1 MTVHSHST
9 LTSPTVAAAGYDKT
23 MRLLTVTLAVAA
35 VCAPLWAKVDKAKTN
50 ERLDDSASLFSE
62 VMGTPDKAIPQSLLD
77 KAYCIVLVPGLKK
90 GGFVFAGKY
99 GRGFALCRHGNTSG
113 WGAPAAIRIEG
124 GSFGLQIGVSSSDVI
139 LLVMNER
146 GMKRLTTSKFTIGGE
161 ATAAAGP
168 VGRDATAQTDALL
181 TAEILSWSRSRGLF
195 AGISLDGS
203 TLRNDIDENE
213 AMYGQRWDNKQILT
227 SGAKPPA
234 GAAKLIAEL
243 NKYSPR
249 ETH

>member
-1 MTVHSHST
+1 MPVSGQNGAMRLFTFT
-9 LTSPTVAAAGYDKT
+9 LAFAAACS
-23 MRLLTVTLAVAA
+23 LLAA
-35 VCAPLWAKVDKAKTN
+35 KDEKAKTN
-50 ERLDDSASLFSE
+50 ERLDDAASLFSE
-62 VMGTPDKAIPQSLLD
+62 VMGTPDKAIPQNLLD
-77 KAYCIVLVPGLKK
+77 KAACIVLVPGLKK
-90 GGFVFAGKY
+90 GAFVFGGKY
-99 GRGFALCRHGNTSG
+99 GRGFAICRHDGGG

-146 GMKRLTTSKFTIGGE
+146 GMKRLTSSQFTIGGE

-181 TAEILSWSRSRGLF
+181 TAEILSWSRSRGAF
-195 AGISLDGS
+195 AGVSLDGA

-213 AMYGQRWDNKQILT
+213 SMYGQRWDSKQILT

-234 GAAKLIAEL
+234 AAGKLIGEL
-243 NKYSPR
+243 NKYSSR
-249 ETH
+249 QTH

>member
-1 MTVHSHST
+1 MRLFTFT
-9 LTSPTVAAAGYDKT
+9 LALAAACSP
-23 MRLLTVTLAVAA
+23 LL
-35 VCAPLWAKVDKAKTN
+35 AKDDKAKTN
-50 ERLDDSASLFSE
+50 ERLDDAASLFSE
-62 VMGTPDKAIPQSLLD
+62 VMGTPDKAIPQNLLD

-90 GGFVFAGKY
+90 GGFVLAAKY
-99 GRGFALCRHGNTSG
+99 GRGFALCRHGNSNG
-113 WGAPAAIRIEG
+113 WGPPAAIRIEG

-146 GMKRLTTSKFTIGGE
+146 GMKRLTESKFTIGGE

-213 AMYGQRWDNKQILT
+213 NMYGQRWDNKQILT
-227 SGAKPPA
+227 SGAPVP
-234 GAAKLIAEL
+234 GAASKLLADL

>member
-1 MTVHSHST
+1 MRLFT
-9 LTSPTVAAAGYDKT
+9 LTLAFAAACS
-23 MRLLTVTLAVAA
+23 LLAA
-35 VCAPLWAKVDKAKTN
+35 KDEKAKTN
-50 ERLDDSASLFSE
+50 ERLDDAASLFSE
-62 VMGTPDKAIPQSLLD
+62 VMGTPDKAIPQNLLD
-77 KAYCIVLVPGLKK
+77 KAACIVLVPGLKK
-90 GGFVFAGKY
+90 GAFVFGGKY
-99 GRGFALCRHGNTSG
+99 GRGFAVCRQNGSG

-146 GMKRLTTSKFTIGGE
+146 GMKRLTSSQFTIGGE

-181 TAEILSWSRSRGLF
+181 TAEILSWSRSRGAF
-195 AGISLDGS
+195 AGVSLDGA

-213 AMYGQRWDNKQILT
+213 MMYGQRWDSKQILT

-234 GAAKLIAEL
+234 SAGKLIGEL

-249 ETH
+249 QVR

>member
-1 MTVHSHST
+1 
-9 LTSPTVAAAGYDKT
+9 
-23 MRLLTVTLAVAA
+23 MRLLTFTLALA
-35 VCAPLWAKVDKAKTN
+35 VTSSSLLAKDDKAKTT
-50 ERLDDSASLFSE
+50 ERLNDAASLFSE
-62 VMGTPDKAIPQSLLD
+62 VMGTPDKAIPQNLLD
-77 KAYCIVLVPGLKK
+77 KAYCIVLIPGLKK
-90 GGFVFAGKY
+90 GGFVLAAKY
-99 GRGFALCRHGNTSG
+99 GRGFALCRHGNASG
-113 WGAPAAIRIEG
+113 WGAPGAVRIEG

-146 GMKRLTTSKFTIGGE
+146 GMKRLTESKFTIGGE

-195 AGISLDGS
+195 AGISLDGA
-203 TLRNDIDENE
+203 TMRNDIDVNE
-213 AMYGQRWDNKQILT
+213 DMYGQRWDNKQVLM
-227 SGAKPPA
+227 SGATPPD
-234 GAAKLIAEL
+234 AASKLLAEL